1 MDQNRTDTRY
11 RTGTLPEQAPLAMA
25 YVPMQRSADV
35 TYDADTALARGT
47 LFPGL
52 DLPFMDL
59 VNGDLPATP
68 KTEMM
73 AIDFVVDEL
82 ELYLDTHANDRE
94 AFDLYQTPEF
104 QADLQEHITTLWNEA
119 RKLQAEN
126 PDIVQFVRGIG
137 MSMGIGIG
145 RKAEDGTMVPDPDA
159 TFKILYRCY
168 EKGLIVISLGAN
180 VLRIQ
185 PPLVITSEQLK
196 TAFGILAEAIA
207 DFRAGKISDD
217 VLAFRAGW

>member
-82 ELYLDTHANDRE
+82 ELYLDTHPEDGE
-94 AFDLYQTPEF
+94 AFALYQTML
-104 QADLQEHITTLWNEA
+104 ALQKEA
-119 RKLQAEN
+119 RERY
-126 PDIVQFVRGIG
+126 VRLCGPICQSD
-137 MSMGIGIG
+137 MLASD
-145 RKAEDGTMVPDPDA
+145 RYTWLDSPWPWE
-159 TFKILYRCY
+159 YRAQR
-168 EKGLIVISLGAN
+168 EV
-180 VLRIQ
+180 
-185 PPLVITSEQLK
+185 
-196 TAFGILAEAIA
+196 
-207 DFRAGKISDD
+207 
-217 VLAFRAGW
+217 

>member
-11 RTGTLPEQAPLAMA
+11 RTGTLPGQAPLAMA

-59 VNGDLPATP
+59 VNGDLPSTP

-82 ELYLDTHANDRE
+82 ELYLDTHEDDRE
-94 AFDLYQTPEF
+94 AFDLYQTML
-104 QADLQEHITTLWNEA
+104 ALQQEA
-119 RKLQAEN
+119 RERY
-126 PDIVQFVRGIG
+126 VRRCGVVKQSDMLG
-137 MSMGIGIG
+137 VE
-145 RKAEDGTMVPDPDA
+145 RYTWLDDPWPWD
-159 TFKILYRCY
+159 YRP
-168 EKGLIVISLGAN
+168 EREG
-180 VLRIQ
+180 
-185 PPLVITSEQLK
+185 
-196 TAFGILAEAIA
+196 
-207 DFRAGKISDD
+207 
-217 VLAFRAGW
+217 